1 MKGEGYP
8 KMKAGLEPDWLFS
21 DWKRSEGSAKTLV
34 GILSVSNSQCVS
46 ATEGRFVK
54 PKKSERLS

>member
-1 MKGEGYP
+1 
-8 KMKAGLEPDWLFS
+8 MKAGLEPAFQTGKGQRALKNTS
-21 DWKRSEGSAKTLV
+21 V

-54 PKKSERLS
+54 PKKSEILS